1 MKKIVLTAIA
11 LMVMAVASAQRV
23 NNPAVNNP
31 ANYELTFDMRRLA
44 VTLDLNAEQMDAVE
58 AITNQMNSQLA
69 TAATARG
76 HRRAAMMHGAI
87 ATDMRNM
94 RRVLNDSQF
103 RTYAMLLG
111 TTLQNRM
118 VIR

>member
-44 VTLDLNAEQMDAVE
+44 VTLDLE